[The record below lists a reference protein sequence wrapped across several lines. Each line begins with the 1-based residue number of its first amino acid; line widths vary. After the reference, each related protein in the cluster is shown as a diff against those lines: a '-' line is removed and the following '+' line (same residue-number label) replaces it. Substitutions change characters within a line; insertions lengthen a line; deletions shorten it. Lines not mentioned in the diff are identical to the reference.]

1 MPSFCKVRMTRH
13 AISPRLAIRTFLNMK
28 VGLRGCGPY
37 SICNRDK
44 APRPTTCVKIRYCRI
59 AMRPCGLI
67 MVGRKPRR
75 VGSLFPFVFHPHAP
89 GLSHR
94 CPSAPQE
101 NPPPRPCNIQ
111 YDDENPVY
119 HRQKSW
125 TWLKTRQSGCKTER
139 AD

>member
-1 MPSFCKVRMTRH
+1 MERNG
-13 AISPRLAIRTFLNMK
+13 ISTGLAIRTFLNMK
-28 VGLRGCGPY
+28 VWLRGCGPY

-75 VGSLFPFVFHPHAP
+75 VGALCPFVLHPHAP

-101 NPPPRPCNIQ
+101 DAPLSPFNNQ
-111 YDDENPVY
+111 FDDENPVTIAKMLG
-119 HRQKSW
+119 HWPNPGHGDS
-125 TWLKTRQSGCKTER
+125 
-139 AD
+139 